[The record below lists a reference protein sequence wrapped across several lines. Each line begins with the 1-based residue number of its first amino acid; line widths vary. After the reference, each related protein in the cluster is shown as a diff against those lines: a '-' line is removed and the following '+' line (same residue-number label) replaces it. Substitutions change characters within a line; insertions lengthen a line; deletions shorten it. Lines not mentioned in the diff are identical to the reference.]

1 MISEVSI
8 SIITHDKHMFYHFST
23 LNPKK
28 FYGRIGNGSAKKRCA
43 LSGEFYIKCALKHLL
58 NNNNGTKP
66 HKQEV
71 LKYDGKL
78 QEGIY

>member
-1 MISEVSI
+1 
-8 SIITHDKHMFYHFST
+8 MFYPFST

-28 FYGRIGNGSAKKRCA
+28 FYGRIRNDSAKKRYD
-43 LSGEFYIKCALKHLL
+43 LSGEFYRKCALKHLL